1 MACLLPG
8 KEVFMG
14 ERLTYSRQLVL
25 VGEEVMGSGTGVVT
39 LDVEEAPGDGR
50 HVFVWIGDRQG
61 LVFQRY
67 PSDTVSVEEYQWVFS
82 HWTDVV

>member
-1 MACLLPG
+1 
-8 KEVFMG
+8 
-14 ERLTYSRQLVL
+14 
-25 VGEEVMGSGTGVVT
+25 MGSGTGVVT

-50 HVFVWIGDRQG
+50 HGFVWIGDRQG

-67 PSDTVSVEEYQWVFS
+67 PGGVGFVEEYQWVFS